1 MSVSTSRRSAPRLTI
16 SPRGRFIMLS
26 STSRA
31 PMSKPRATSPSRAA
45 SGWRRLAAAGGAAR
59 VGHLPK
65 GFPQGLKLADFERAA
80 GPAAVAFGG
89 LAGGRQLARA
99 HQHTRLGGQFFEP
112 ELLGPTVG
120 NVKVRVVLRV
130 AFGQPG
136 RPPAR
141 VPGPARPWPAA
152 IARPNAPRLL
162 PVRPGARL
170 VAGLARFFH
179 QRREAF
185 SGWLFS
191 LLFFPLPDGVP

>member
-45 SGWRRLAAAGGAAR
+45 SGWRRLAALRGSGTCPKASRR
-59 VGHLPK
+59 VGLE
-65 GFPQGLKLADFERAA
+65 LADFERAA

-89 LAGGRQLARA
+89 LAGDRQLARA